1 MVSGSRIFKSVMT
14 IGLTCL
20 VLSVGLTI
28 LSALIPMPMAQQL
41 ITTLDRAFMLCLG
54 AVLALM
60 GEAKLNRKRR

>member
-1 MVSGSRIFKSVMT
+1 VVSGSKIFKGVMT

-20 VLSVGLTI
+20 ALLVLISVLSAFI
-28 LSALIPMPMAQQL
+28 QIPTAQQL

-60 GEAKLNRKRR
+60 GKRKLSKRR